1 MKTSLKAI
9 AYLAALAVLVTVISC
24 SGPAPTPA
32 PTAAPAPAPED
43 KLQGVWKITQVTL
56 AGPSAASFTPI
67 ESDTVIFT
75 KKYASFAI
83 VASQT
88 PRAALPEKGAT
99 DAQKLAVWAPFFAGV
114 GTYEIDGTTITSHG
128 IIGKEPVKPGSSATM
143 DFKFE
148 GDALLLT
155 TKTDE
160 DGPVATPY
168 TMKLE
173 RLE

>member
-32 PTAAPAPAPED
+32 PTSAPAPAPED

-56 AGPSAASFTPI
+56 SGPSAASFTPI

-75 KKYASFAI
+75 KKYVSFT
-83 VASQT
+83 VVMGQT

-99 DAQKLAVWAPFFAGV
+99 DAQKLAIWAPFFAGV
-114 GTYEIDGTTITSHG
+114 GTYEIEGTTITSRG
-128 IIGKEPVKPGSSATM
+128 VIAKEPIKPGSFATL

-148 GDALLLT
+148 GDTLLLT
-155 TKTDE
+155 AKTDE
-160 DGPVATPY
+160 NGPVATPY